1 MIDINKLG
9 CRRLSKI
16 EENSLYNLISKEFD
30 IIYWVEGFKEEE
42 FYDLISVYKFLKK
55 KGVTSTLQIR
65 HNVMTGVWGDSL
77 KLLKMKP
84 KDIKQL

>member
-1 MIDINKLG
+1 MDINNLG

-16 EENSLYNLISKEFD
+16 EENNLYNLISKNFE
-30 IIYWVEGFKEEE
+30 IIYWVEGFEEE
-42 FYDLISVYKFLKK
+42 FYDLISIYKFLKK
-55 KGVTSTLQIR
+55 KGITSTLQIR

-77 KLLKMKP
+77 KLLTMKP